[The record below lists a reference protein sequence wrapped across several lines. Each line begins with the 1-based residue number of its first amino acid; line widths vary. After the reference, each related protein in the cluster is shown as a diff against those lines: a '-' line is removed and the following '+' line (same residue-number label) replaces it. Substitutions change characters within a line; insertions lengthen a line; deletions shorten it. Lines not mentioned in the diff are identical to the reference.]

1 MLQAFYSNMFSISF
15 SVNSVLELFLTT
27 NIVYNTLYKEG
38 GLSMK
43 PYLFRLEQECEH
55 LAATEYIY
63 EIGTFHYNWHKDLE
77 ILVILKGSVEVCTEN
92 KLFFLEEDDVTL
104 INSNN
109 PDLWFIGFTPYYIG
123 GVWMGYDIQEEIHYS
138 TYPTPIFWKNIF
150 PATST
155 YVLNCVQMPKVKICS
170 LTA

>member
-55 LAATEYIY
+55 LAATEYFY
-63 EIGTFHYNWHKDLE
+63 EI
-77 ILVILKGSVEVCTEN
+77 
-92 KLFFLEEDDVTL
+92 
-104 INSNN
+104 
-109 PDLWFIGFTPYYIG
+109 
-123 GVWMGYDIQEEIHYS
+123 
-138 TYPTPIFWKNIF
+138 
-150 PATST
+150 
-155 YVLNCVQMPKVKICS
+155 
-170 LTA
+170 

>member
-77 ILVILKGSVEVCTEN
+77 ILVILKLLKVWPFYSV
-92 KLFFLEEDDVTL
+92 
-104 INSNN
+104 
-109 PDLWFIGFTPYYIG
+109 W
-123 GVWMGYDIQEEIHYS
+123 
-138 TYPTPIFWKNIF
+138 TPIFWKNIF

>member
-1 MLQAFYSNMFSISF
+1 
-15 SVNSVLELFLTT
+15 
-27 NIVYNTLYKEG
+27 
-38 GLSMK
+38 MK

-63 EIGTFHYNWHKDLE
+63 EIGTFHYNWHRDLE

-92 KLFFLEEDDVTL
+92 KLFFLEEDDVIL
-104 INSNN
+104 INSNEGHATFSKTPESVAFLFRLD
-109 PDLWFIGFTPYYIG
+109 PDFLEKYI
-123 GVWMGYDIQEEIHYS
+123 
-138 TYPTPIFWKNIF
+138 

>member
-1 MLQAFYSNMFSISF
+1 
-15 SVNSVLELFLTT
+15 
-27 NIVYNTLYKEG
+27 
-38 GLSMK
+38 MK

-63 EIGTFHYNWHKDLE
+63 EIGTFHYNWHRDLE

-92 KLFFLEEDDVTL
+92 KLFFLEEDDVIL
-104 INSNN
+104 INSNEAM
-109 PDLWFIGFTPYYIG
+109 PLFPKLLK
-123 GVWMGYDIQEEIHYS
+123 VWPFYS
-138 TYPTPIFWKNIF
+138 VWTPIFWKNIF